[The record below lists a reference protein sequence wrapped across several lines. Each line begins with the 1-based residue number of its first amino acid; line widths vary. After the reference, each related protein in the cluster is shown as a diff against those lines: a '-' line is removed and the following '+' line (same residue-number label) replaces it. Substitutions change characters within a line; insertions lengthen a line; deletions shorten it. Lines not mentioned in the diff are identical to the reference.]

1 MTPNT
6 SRAATPVGDL
16 EAFDPSRPSVNPG
29 NSILLPISKIPG
41 YLDTALKVLTL
52 HTEARTSFI
61 TYAFSLPTFLSHKP
75 HRDLFS
81 LLFIVPLFSKFCA
94 GAGVR

>member
-6 SRAATPVGDL
+6 SRVTTPVGDV
-16 EAFDPSRPSVNPG
+16 EAFDPFCPSVRPG
-29 NSILLPISKIPG
+29 DSILLTIGKVPS
-41 YLDTALKVLTL
+41 YLDMTPKALTL

-61 TYAFSLPTFLSHKP
+61 TYAVSLPSFLYHKS

-81 LLFIVPLFSKFCA
+81 LP
-94 GAGVR
+94 